1 MSKDNMPK
9 EKMVYFRTSLGGFNR
24 EDVNSYIE
32 KLNGEFAERERTAKR
47 KTDALES
54 KLAELENAKSELERA
69 LARASALET
78 AAAEREKLIAEQLAR
93 IEEQNRTIDALRRE
107 RGEAQSHAESLDER
121 LASLSDAIAKSEKY
135 DDVSAQIGE
144 IILSAKSTADEII
157 EAAKRE
163 ADDMRRTADEQ
174 LENAAASFNARAATA
189 AYAVKSQIKKIA
201 NDSYS
206 ALTAQTEQTAALLHA
221 LAENIGKS
229 SAELDDRLASG
240 KSDAE
245 AAIGAEAAKIFGDEN
260 RIKFNF

>member
-1 MSKDNMPK
+1 M
-9 EKMVYFRTSLGGFNR
+9 
-24 EDVNSYIE
+24 
-32 KLNGEFAERERTAKR
+32 
-47 KTDALES
+47 
-54 KLAELENAKSELERA
+54 
-69 LARASALET
+69 
-78 AAAEREKLIAEQLAR
+78 
-93 IEEQNRTIDALRRE
+93 
-107 RGEAQSHAESLDER
+107 
-121 LASLSDAIAKSEKY
+121 
-135 DDVSAQIGE
+135 SAQIGE

-174 LENAAASFNARAATA
+174 LESAAASFNARAATA

>member
-1 MSKDNMPK
+1 MSKDSMPK
-9 EKMVYFRTSLGGFNR
+9 EKMVYFRTSIGGFNR

-32 KLNGEFAERERTAKR
+32 KLNGEFAERERAAKR
-47 KTDALES
+47 KTDALEA

-69 LARASALET
+69 LARASALE
-78 AAAEREKLIAEQLAR
+78 AAAEQLAR
-93 IEEQNRTIDALRRE
+93 IDEQNAAIESLRRE
-107 RGEAQSHAESLDER
+107 RGEAQSRAESLDER

-157 EAAKRE
+157 ENAKRE
-163 ADDMRRTADEQ
+163 ADAMRRSADEQ
-174 LENAAASFNARAATA
+174 LESAAASFNARAATA
-189 AYAVKSQIKKIA
+189 AYAVRGQIKKIA

-229 SAELDDRLASG
+229 SAELDDKLASG

-245 AAIGAEAAKIFGDEN
+245 AAISAETAKIFSDEN

>member
-1 MSKDNMPK
+1 MSKDSMPK

-32 KLNGEFAERERTAKR
+32 KLNGEFAERERAAKR
-47 KTDALES
+47 KADALEAR
-54 KLAELENAKSELERA
+54 LAELENAKSELERA
-69 LARASALET
+69 LARVSALEA
-78 AAAEREKLIAEQLAR
+78 AAAEREKLIAGQLTR
-93 IEEQNRTIDALRRE
+93 IDEQNAAIESLRRE
-107 RGEAQSHAESLDER
+107 RGEAQSRAASLDER

-157 EAAKRE
+157 E
-163 ADDMRRTADEQ
+163 
-174 LENAAASFNARAATA
+174 NATA
-189 AYAVKSQIKKIA
+189 AYAVRGQIKKIA

-229 SAELDDRLASG
+229 SAELDSRLASG
-240 KSDAE
+240 KSDAD

>member
-1 MSKDNMPK
+1 MSKDSMPK

-32 KLNGEFAERERTAKR
+32 KLNGEFAERERAAKR
-47 KTDALES
+47 KADALEAR
-54 KLAELENAKSELERA
+54 LTELENAKSELERA
-69 LARASALET
+69 LARVSALEA
-78 AAAEREKLIAEQLAR
+78 AAAEREKLIAGQLTR
-93 IEEQNRTIDALRRE
+93 IDEQNAAIESLRRE
-107 RGEAQSHAESLDER
+107 RGEAQSRAASLDER

-157 EAAKRE
+157 ENARRE
-163 ADDMRRTADEQ
+163 ADAMRGSADEQ
-174 LENAAASFNARAATA
+174 LESAAASFNARAATA
-189 AYAVKSQIKKIA
+189 AYAVRGQIKKIA

-229 SAELDDRLASG
+229 SAELDSRLASG
-240 KSDAE
+240 KSDAD
-245 AAIGAEAAKIFGDEN
+245 AAIGAEAAKIFSDEN

>member
-107 RGEAQSHAESLDER
+107 RGEAQSRAESLDER

-174 LENAAASFNARAATA
+174 LESAAASFNARAATA

>member
-107 RGEAQSHAESLDER
+107 RGEAQSRAESLDER

-174 LENAAASFNARAATA
+174 LENAAASFN
-189 AYAVKSQIKKIA
+189 VKSQIKKIA

>member
-1 MSKDNMPK
+1 MSKDSMPK

-32 KLNGEFAERERTAKR
+32 KLNGEFAERERAAKR

-107 RGEAQSHAESLDER
+107 RGEAQSRAESLDER

-174 LENAAASFNARAATA
+174 LESAAASFNARAATA
-189 AYAVKSQIKKIA
+189 AY
-201 NDSYS
+201 YS

>member
-1 MSKDNMPK
+1 MSKDSMPK

-107 RGEAQSHAESLDER
+107 RGLSLIPR
-121 LASLSDAIAKSEKY
+121 
-135 DDVSAQIGE
+135 
-144 IILSAKSTADEII
+144 
-157 EAAKRE
+157 
-163 ADDMRRTADEQ
+163 
-174 LENAAASFNARAATA
+174 
-189 AYAVKSQIKKIA
+189 
-201 NDSYS
+201 
-206 ALTAQTEQTAALLHA
+206 
-221 LAENIGKS
+221 
-229 SAELDDRLASG
+229 
-240 KSDAE
+240 
-245 AAIGAEAAKIFGDEN
+245 
-260 RIKFNF
+260 

>member
-1 MSKDNMPK
+1 MPK

-107 RGEAQSHAESLDER
+107 RGEAQSRAESLDER

-189 AYAVKSQIKKIA
+189 AYAVKSQIKKNCKRLLFRA
-201 NDSYS
+201 DGTDRADRS
-206 ALTAQTEQTAALLHA
+206 APACTRREHRQVLGRAGRQA
-221 LAENIGKS
+221 GKRKERCRS
-229 SAELDDRLASG
+229 RYWRGSRQDLR
-240 KSDAE
+240 
-245 AAIGAEAAKIFGDEN
+245 
-260 RIKFNF
+260 

>member
-1 MSKDNMPK
+1 MSKDSMPK
-9 EKMVYFRTSLGGFNR
+9 EKMVYFRTSIGGFNR

-54 KLAELENAKSELERA
+54 KLAELETAKSELERA
-69 LARASALET
+69 LARASALEA

-93 IEEQNRTIDALRRE
+93 IDEQNAAIESLRRE
-107 RGEAQSHAESLDER
+107 RGEAQSRAESLDER

-157 EAAKRE
+157 ENAKRE
-163 ADDMRRTADEQ
+163 ADAMRRAADEQ
-174 LENAAASFNARAATA
+174 LESAAASFNARAATA
-189 AYAVKSQIKKIA
+189 AYAVRSQIKKIA

-229 SAELDDRLASG
+229 SAELDDKLASG

>member
-1 MSKDNMPK
+1 MSKDSMPK

-32 KLNGEFAERERTAKR
+32 KLNGEFAERERAAKR
-47 KTDALES
+47 KTDAMES
-54 KLAELENAKSELERA
+54 KLTELETAKSELERA

-107 RGEAQSHAESLDER
+107 RGEAQSRAESLDER

-163 ADDMRRTADEQ
+163 ADDLRRSADEQ
-174 LENAAASFNARAATA
+174 LESAAASFNARAATA

-206 ALTAQTEQTAALLHA
+206 ALTSQTEQTAALLHA

-229 SAELDDRLASG
+229 SAELDDKLTSG

-245 AAIGAEAAKIFGDEN
+245 AAINAEAAKIFSDEN